1 MNEVCALVEKLAS
14 DRQIPSLAFILND
27 TNICLAL

>member
-14 DRQIPSLAFILND
+14 DQQIPSLAFILND
-27 TNICLAL
+27 ANICLAL